1 MDTVLFDL
9 DGTLLPMNQNA
20 FVERYLGLLGKR
32 AAMHGY
38 QPQPLISA
46 LWHGTGE
53 MMKNDGSAS
62 NHRRFWD
69 HFAAELGEDIRAMEP
84 VFDEF
89 YAQEFD
95 QARDATHEN
104 PLAREAVNTLRQ
116 KGYTVAL
123 ATNPLFPPVAVDT
136 RLAWLGLKRTDFAHI
151 TDYRNSHYCK
161 PHSGYFMAVLDKL
174 GKQPADCLMVGNS
187 ITEDLAAL
195 DVGMQA
201 YLVTDF
207 VEGQGDYADVPH
219 GSFAEFMEYVR
230 QLPEI
235 K

>member
-1 MDTVLFDL
+1 MNTVLFDL
-9 DGTLLPMNQNA
+9 DGTLLPMEQDA
-20 FVERYLGLLGKR
+20 FVQRYMGLLGKR
-32 AAMHGY
+32 AAAHGY
-38 QPQPLISA
+38 EPKPLISA

-53 MMKNDGSAS
+53 MMKNDGSVS

-69 HFAAELGEDIRAMEP
+69 RFAAELGEDIRTMEP

-95 QARDATHEN
+95 EARDATKEN
-104 PLAREAVNTLRQ
+104 LLAKEAVDLLRQ

-136 RLAWLGLKRTDFAHI
+136 RLGWVGLNRADFAHI

-161 PHSGYFMAVLDKL
+161 PHPGYFMAVLDEL

-187 ITEDLAAL
+187 ISEDLAAL
-195 DVGMQA
+195 NVGIQA
-201 YLVTDF
+201 YLITDF
-207 VEGQGDYADVPH
+207 VEGEGDYAHVPH

-230 QLPEI
+230 QLPPV